1 MAIRIVN
8 FIAKINNN
16 NCSSTIVVMV
26 IVVIISVI
34 RNHNSS
40 TDSRNILATVIVIG
54 INNKILRIIITTRTV
69 VIIGSMVHKVRSPD
83 PSADVRPQGSTSKVL
98 VQGLG
103 LQKPSSAMIWG
114 GFPKIAGRLWGS
126 LNKELWNFGV
136 DVLVPCFWELSLLLS
151 PSPKPSREQIEL
163 DGGSGLSSEHGT

>member
-1 MAIRIVN
+1 MIRTMAIRIVN
-8 FIAKINNN
+8 FMAKISNN

-40 TDSRNILATVIVIG
+40 TDSRNILATIIVIG
-54 INNKILRIIITTRTV
+54 INNKNIIIITTRTV
-69 VIIGSMVHKVRSPD
+69 VIIGSMVQKVRSPD

-114 GFPKIAGRLWGS
+114 CFPKIAGRLWG
-126 LNKELWNFGV
+126 LPKQRAMEFWGRCFGP
-136 DVLVPCFWELSLLLS
+136 LFLGTITS
-151 PSPKPSREQIEL
+151 PEPKP
-163 DGGSGLSSEHGT
+163 